1 MSIEDSIKQLVEEKV
16 QKATKS
22 YYTRLASENY
32 SISEKLKWAEKKLN
46 ELVEKLSSRNNNF
59 ENGEISGDKISG
71 GKISKFSSTG
81 IKDTAPNTMLT
92 VEKDKVVVEKNLH
105 VNGTIQVKQL
115 LYNKAKCN
123 DLEVDNSVRINGTEV
138 LWADRLGNAVKKSK
152 LTELGVLNELNVADT
167 LTIFKNKVGVNV
179 IEPIGPFGV
188 ASNGIEVSIDAKGDT
203 GYVGTVNSDPFAIG
217 SSGDPTLYISPD
229 NKVGIKI
236 KKPKADLDVAGYIRY
251 QGQTQQYLNS
261 IPNAGTWAQGDIV
274 WNSQPGRGSV
284 LGWVCIK
291 QGSPGTWR
299 PFVSID

>member
-71 GKISKFSSTG
+71 GTISKFSSTG

-152 LTELGVLNELNVADT
+152 LTELGVLNELNVANT

-188 ASNGIEVSIDAKGDT
+188 ANNGIEVSIDAKGDT